1 MTREEG
7 TVSGDLDVTL
17 DYSGHGLVRYRG
29 TATWYTFV
37 IVVDV
42 EPRWWTWV
50 LVVATAIVFFWGGR
64 DATGNVTPF
73 EA

>member
-17 DYSGHGLVRYRG
+17 DYSGQGLVRYRG
-29 TATWYTFV
+29 TATWYT
-37 IVVDV
+37 IGNLED
-42 EPRWWTWV
+42 EQPRSWSSV
-50 LVVATAIVFFWGGR
+50 QDLATAIENESGSR
-64 DATGNVTPF
+64 DSAGNVVPF

>member
-29 TATWYTFV
+29 TATWYT
-37 IVVDV
+37 IGNLEDE
-42 EPRWWTWV
+42 EPRSWDSV
-50 LVVATAIVFFWGGR
+50 QDLATAIASESGGR
-64 DATGNVTPF
+64 DAAGNVVPF

>member
-29 TATWYTFV
+29 AATWYT
-37 IVVDV
+37 IGNLEDE
-42 EPRWWTWV
+42 EPRSWSSV
-50 LVVATAIVFFWGGR
+50 QELATAIENESGGR
-64 DATGNVTPF
+64 DASGNVTPF

>member
-29 TATWYTFV
+29 TATWYT
-37 IVVDV
+37 IGNLEDE
-42 EPRWWTWV
+42 EPRSWSSLQD
-50 LVVATAIVFFWGGR
+50 LVTAIENESGDR
-64 DATGNVTPF
+64 DAAGNVQPF